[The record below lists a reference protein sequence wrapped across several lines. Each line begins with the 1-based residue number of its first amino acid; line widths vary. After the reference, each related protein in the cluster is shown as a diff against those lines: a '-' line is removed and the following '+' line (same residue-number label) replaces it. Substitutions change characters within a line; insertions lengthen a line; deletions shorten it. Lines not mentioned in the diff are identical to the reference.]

1 MPHSHI
7 LIPCKALSEGKSRL
21 SQLLSARARY
31 ELCAVLLDQSL
42 RLAKLLAPSDRIWVV
57 TADDAAATL
66 ARSGGVT
73 VIRDHARD
81 LIGALSHGRDHI
93 FQRNPAV
100 DNGLLILPT
109 DLPLADATVIEKA
122 FGETAVSLAGDIG
135 RSGTNLLFLQG
146 DATLEFPSSFGPG
159 SFARHHEIAQRAGY
173 SVSIVND
180 PALAFDLDEPQDYL
194 RARRLG
200 RLATTELAS

>member
-31 ELCAVLLDQSL
+31 ELCAFLLDQTL
-42 RLAKLLAPSDRIWVV
+42 RLAKLLALSDHIWVV

-66 ARSGGVT
+66 ARSGGVA
-73 VIRDHARD
+73 VIRDRARD
-81 LIGALSHGRDHI
+81 LNGALSQGRDHI

-109 DLPLADATVIEKA
+109 DLPLADETAIAKV

-135 RSGTNLLFLQG
+135 RGGTNLLFLQG
-146 DATLEFPSSFGPG
+146 DAAFEFPFSFGPG
-159 SFARHHEIAQRAGY
+159 SFARHREIAHRAGY
-173 SVSIVND
+173 SISIVND
-180 PALAFDLDEPQDYL
+180 PTFAFDLDEPQDYL

-200 RLATTELAS
+200 RLAATELAS